1 MSDLFPDL
9 DSIKKQVHSKK
20 SLVEEFD
27 WGEPMSTDRR
37 HVNDFYDSGW
47 VGFFNLD
54 LIISDA
60 IEAGASDVHIT
71 GGQEIYFTINGDT
84 KSRPE
89 YGVPNQEVVMDFGEG
104 LLTNL
109 QYSEFTK
116 DRDYDFAYT
125 VVRGPY
131 SGRRLRGHIG
141 RSLSQEYF
149 TFRIISDKIPSI
161 EELEVEREILEW
173 FKVPDGLV
181 LICGATGTG
190 KSTTLASIIRD
201 IQLREFKKIVTIEK
215 PIEYV
220 YPVDGNSLIVQRE
233 VGSDCVSFNDGL
245 TAAMRDAPDIILI
258 GEVRNNE
265 EVSELIR
272 AADQGHIA
280 VSTMHT
286 NSVSTTI
293 NRIQSL
299 FSGDERIRILSTLSD
314 SLKGLGNQVLVKD
327 KKGGRFACREI
338 LTINEE
344 IRDLILSGDVR
355 GIRRYQTKHKST
367 MEYSLAKAAIKGR
380 CTVKEARSRSSRPDE
395 FDTAFKE
402 LMGE

>member
-1 MSDLFPDL
+1 MKDFFPDL
-9 DSIKKQVHSKK
+9 ESIKKQAKSKV
-20 SLVEEFD
+20 SLVNEYD
-27 WGEPMSTDRR
+27 WGRPTSTDRR
-37 HVNDFYDSGW
+37 HVSDFYGSGW

-60 IEAGASDVHIT
+60 IEAGASDIHIA
-71 GGQEIYFTINGDT
+71 GNQDICFTVLGDI
-84 KSRPE
+84 RHEPG
-89 YGVPNQEVVMDFGEG
+89 YGIPSKEVVMDLGEG

-116 DRDYDFAYT
+116 ERDYDFAYT

-131 SGRRLRGHIG
+131 KGRRLRGHIG

-149 TFRIISDKIPSI
+149 TFRVISDEIPSVRD
-161 EELEVEREILEW
+161 LAVEKEILDW
-173 FKVPDGLV
+173 FKAPEGLI

-190 KSTTLASIIRD
+190 KSSTLASIIRD

-220 YPVDGNSLIVQRE
+220 YPVDGNALVTQRE
-233 VGSDCVSFNDGL
+233 VGSDCISFNSGL
-245 TAAMRDAPDIILI
+245 TSAMRDAPNIILI
-258 GEVRNNE
+258 GEVRDSE

-286 NSVSTTI
+286 NSVPTTI

-299 FSGDERIRILSTLSD
+299 FSGDERARILSTLAD
-314 SLKGLGNQVLVKD
+314 SLQGLGNQVLVKD

-338 LTINEE
+338 LTVNDE
-344 IRDLILSGDVR
+344 IRDLILEGDVR
-355 GIRRYQTKHKST
+355 GIRRYQTKHKIS
-367 MEYSLAKAAIKGR
+367 MEYSLARAAVKGK
-380 CTVKEARSRSSRPDE
+380 CDIAEARSKCSRPSD
-395 FDTAFKE
+395 FDRAFKE